1 MEIDSEYLTDVVS
14 YLKEHLY
21 QRLCFPHNGKTK
33 FWWNDNS
40 ECFPYIVVDVAPENI
55 PKFIAH
61 LKHIIDLRD
70 PLHPQVEFK
79 DDTLTEFKVMGTWED
94 EVNCRR
100 WVNLSDK
107 QKGLS
112 KH

>member
-1 MEIDSEYLTDVVS
+1 M
-14 YLKEHLY
+14 
-21 QRLCFPHNGKTK
+21 
-33 FWWNDNS
+33 S
-40 ECFPYIVVDVAPENI
+40 ECHEYVVVDVAPENI

-79 DDTLTEFKVMGTWED
+79 DDSYLEFKIDGTWE
-94 EVNCRR
+94 EEMACRR